1 MTKYIYARTSTTD
14 QNVDQ
19 QVDKL
24 KEKHSDGIVYK
35 EQISGK
41 STDRPTF
48 NALKEKVATGDT
60 IVVLSVSR
68 LGRNTV
74 QVLEFI
80 ELMKETSVAVIVDDL
95 GGIDVTSSMGK
106 LVLTTLAAVAEMQ
119 REEILEKQRIG
130 IDRAKAEGLYKGKQQ
145 SPKTVKACKEAINL
159 ITKMDYS
166 KMKAAKAMGIS
177 IATLYRYIN
186 SENIELHS

>member
-24 KEKHSDGIVYK
+24 KEKHSDGIVYQ
-35 EQISGK
+35 EQLSGK
-41 STDRPTF
+41 STDRPVF
-48 NALKEKVATGDT
+48 NELKEKVAAGDI

-80 ELMKETSVAVIVDDL
+80 ELMKEKSVAVIVDDL
-95 GGIDVTSSMGK
+95 GGVDVTSSMGK

-119 REEILEKQRIG
+119 RQEILEKQRIG

-145 SPKTVKACKEAINL
+145 SDKTIKACNEAISL
-159 ITKMDYS
+159 INKMGYS
-166 KMKAAKAMGIS
+166 KMKAAKAAGIS
-177 IATLYRYIN
+177 IATLYRFIN
-186 SENIELHS
+186 AENITLNN

>member
-1 MTKYIYARTSTTD
+1 MAKYIYARTSTTD

-19 QVDKL
+19 QATKL
-24 KEKHSDGIVYK
+24 LEKHSDAIVYQ

-41 STDRPTF
+41 STDRPAF
-48 NALKEKVATGDT
+48 NELKEKVKAGDS

-80 ELMKETSVAVIVDDL
+80 ELMKDKAVAVIVDDL

-130 IDRAKAEGLYKGKQQ
+130 IDRAKKEGKYQGKKQ
-145 SPKTVKACKEAINL
+145 SPKTTKACKEAINL
-159 ITKMDYS
+159 MTKLGYS
-166 KMKAAKAMGIS
+166 KMKAARAAGIS
-177 IATLYRYIN
+177 IATLYRYIK
-186 SENIELHS
+186 SESLT

>member
-14 QNVDQ
+14 QNVNQ
-19 QVDKL
+19 QVAKL
-24 KEKHSDGIVYK
+24 KEKHNDAIVYQ

-41 STDRPTF
+41 STDRPAF
-48 NALKEKVATGDT
+48 NELKEKVNTGDS

-80 ELMKETSVAVIVDDL
+80 ELMKTNNVSVIVEDL

-130 IDRAKAEGLYKGKQQ
+130 IDRAKAEGLYKGKKV
-145 SPKTVKACKEAINL
+145 SPKTIKACKDAINL

-166 KMKAAKAMGIS
+166 KAKAARATDIS
-177 IATLYRYIN
+177 IATLYRYIK
-186 SENIELHS
+186 SENIEL

>member
-1 MTKYIYARTSTTD
+1 MKYIYARTSTTE

-19 QVDKL
+19 QVAKL
-24 KEKHSDGIVYK
+24 QEKHSDATVYK
-35 EQISGK
+35 EQESGK
-41 STDRPTF
+41 STDRPVF
-48 NALKEKVATGDT
+48 NELKEKVKAGDS

-80 ELMKETSVAVIVDDL
+80 ELMKRKSVAVIVDDL

-119 REEILEKQRIG
+119 RDEILEKQRIG
-130 IDRAKAEGLYKGKQQ
+130 IDRAKAEGKYKGKQQ
-145 SPKTVKACKEAINL
+145 SEKTIKACEEAINL
-159 ITKMDYS
+159 MTKLDYS
-166 KMKAAKAMGIS
+166 KMKAARAAGIS

-186 SENIELHS
+186 AENITLNN

>member
-1 MTKYIYARTSTTD
+1 MAKYIYARTSTTD

-19 QVDKL
+19 QVAKL
-24 KEKHSDGIVYK
+24 KERHSDATVYK
-35 EQISGK
+35 EQESGK
-41 STDRPTF
+41 STDRLVF
-48 NALKEKVATGDT
+48 NELKEKVASGDT

-80 ELMKETSVAVIVDDL
+80 ELMKEKAVAVIVDDL

-159 ITKMDYS
+159 MTKLDYS
-166 KMKAAKAMGIS
+166 KMKAARAAGIS
-177 IATLYRYIN
+177 IATLYRYIK
-186 SENIELHS
+186 SESLT

>member
-14 QNVDQ
+14 QNVNQ
-19 QVDKL
+19 QVTKL
-24 KEKHSDGIVYK
+24 QEKHDDALVYK

-41 STDRPTF
+41 SCDRPAF
-48 NALKEKVATGDT
+48 NELKEKVATGDS
-60 IVVLSVSR
+60 IIVLSVSR
-68 LGRNTV
+68 LGRNTM

-80 ELMKETSVAVIVDDL
+80 ELMKHKKVSVVVDDL

-130 IDRAKAEGLYKGKQQ
+130 IDRAKAEGKYKGKQQ
-145 SPKTVKACKEAINL
+145 SPKTIKACKEAIRL
-159 ITKMDYS
+159 IAKMDYS
-166 KMKAAKAMGIS
+166 KMKAAKATGIS

-186 SENIELHS
+186 SENIDL

>member
-19 QVDKL
+19 QVAKL
-24 KEKHSDGIVYK
+24 KEKHNDATVYQ
-35 EQISGK
+35 EQVSGK
-41 STDRPTF
+41 STDRPAF
-48 NALKEKVATGDT
+48 NELKEMVKSGDS

-68 LGRNTV
+68 LGRNTL

-80 ELMKETSVAVIVDDL
+80 ELMKTNNVSVIVEDL

-130 IDRAKAEGLYKGKQQ
+130 IDRAKAEGKYKGKQQ
-145 SPKTVKACKEAINL
+145 SDKTTKACQEAISL
-159 ITKMDYS
+159 ITKMGYS
-166 KMKAAKAMGIS
+166 KMKAAKSSRIS
-177 IATLYRYIN
+177 IATLYRYIKDK
-186 SENIELHS
+186 NICL

>member
-1 MTKYIYARTSTTD
+1 MSKYIYARTSTTD

-24 KEKHSDGIVYK
+24 TEKHIDATVFR
-35 EQISGK
+35 EQVSGK
-41 STDRPTF
+41 STDRPVF
-48 NALKEKVATGDT
+48 NKLKEKVTTGDS

-80 ELMKETSVAVIVDDL
+80 ELMKEKSVAVIVEDL

-119 REEILEKQRIG
+119 RDEILEKQRIG
-130 IDRAKAEGLYKGKQQ
+130 IDRAKAEGKYKGKQK
-145 SPKTVKACKEAINL
+145 SNKTIKACEEAINL

-166 KMKAAKAMGIS
+166 KMKAAKATGIS

-186 SENIELHS
+186 SESIKL